1 MRTLAY
7 SRRGRASADE
17 DEVITR
23 SDLHATLDL
32 LGAVT
37 ESSRDVASY
46 ARAGIDLL
54 PRLVASEMTTLSVC
68 DLKSGRRHVFA
79 DPATG
84 IGAADRACFDRHFST
99 HPLVRYH
106 ACERGVG
113 AHRISD
119 SIPFARFRESELF
132 SDYYRR
138 IGIDHVVALP
148 IFVDDRT
155 LVSFVLNRRRR
166 DFSDRERE
174 LLDLAGPTLRGLYRT
189 FSRHGVGPAL
199 AGLAASLTKR
209 EGEVLEWLS
218 AGKTDRD
225 IAAILG
231 CSHRTVQKHLQRV
244 YDKLG
249 VETRTAAAMRWLG
262 RDVPR

>member
-1 MRTLAY
+1 LL
-7 SRRGRASADE
+7 
-17 DEVITR
+17 TR

-46 ARAGIDLL
+46 ASAGVGLL
-54 PRLVASEMTTLSVC
+54 PRLIASEMTTLSVC

-79 DPATG
+79 DPQAR
-84 IGAADRACFDRHFST
+84 IGAADRACFDRHFAA

-106 ACERGVG
+106 AFARGDG

-148 IFVDDRT
+148 VFVDDGM

-166 DFSDRERE
+166 DFSDRERD
-174 LLDLAGPTLRGLYRT
+174 LLDLAGPTLRGLYRL
-189 FSRHGVGPAL
+189 FARRGDGPAPTDTAL
-199 AGLAASLTKR
+199 SLTAR
-209 EGEVLEWLS
+209 EHEVLRWLS

-225 IAAILG
+225 IGAILG
-231 CSHRTVQKHLQRV
+231 CSHRTVHKHLQRA
-244 YDKLG
+244 YEKLG

-262 RDVPR
+262 RGAPG